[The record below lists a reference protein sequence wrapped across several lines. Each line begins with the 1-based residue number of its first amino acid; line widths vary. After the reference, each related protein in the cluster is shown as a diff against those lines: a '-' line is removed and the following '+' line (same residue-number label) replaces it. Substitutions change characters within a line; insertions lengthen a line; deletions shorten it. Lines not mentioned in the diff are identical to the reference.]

1 MAHFVL
7 RARAIASLVAGAA
20 VLAGCTAP
28 SVPPPTASKPVLEPC
43 VAAAAG
49 EPLAGNWLSVRTQK
63 GVLGELRTLFTL
75 HADGTMAY
83 TEQLKR
89 PKKPSQGLD
98 ETGCWKRDGQVLVI
112 ETRHSNG
119 VPVDASDPIYTN
131 RYTVVSSNARLLTLQ
146 GQDGVIKAKRMS
158 PGYRLPF

>member
-1 MAHFVL
+1 
-7 RARAIASLVAGAA
+7 
-20 VLAGCTAP
+20 
-28 SVPPPTASKPVLEPC
+28 
-43 VAAAAG
+43 VAAAPG
-49 EPLAGNWLSVRTQK
+49 EPLTGNWLSVRTQK

-75 HADGTMAY
+75 QADGTMAY

-98 ETGCWKRDGQVLVI
+98 ETGCWQRDGQVLII

-119 VPVDASDPIYTN
+119 VPVDATDPIYTN
-131 RYTVVSSNARLLTLQ
+131 RYTIVSSNARLLTLK